1 MALPMSRVL
10 EIDQQAVEILR
21 EYRQEIQ
28 KALEKGDLMR
38 VGEIKAST
46 DWVDKIVRMANKPY
60 IEQMNLSEDVL
71 HFSGFSDEKSS
82 STPSNSG
89 RYPCGDVNLDDILRN
104 LGLFNDEDS

>member
-10 EIDQQAVEILR
+10 EIDQRAVGILR

-38 VGEIKAST
+38 VGEIKASA
-46 DWVDKIVRMANKPY
+46 DWVDKIIRMANKPY

-71 HFSGFSDEKSS
+71 RFLGFSDE
-82 STPSNSG
+82 
-89 RYPCGDVNLDDILRN
+89 
-104 LGLFNDEDS
+104 EDP